1 VRRGADRILLIA
13 PQPFYEP
20 RGTPMNVLQMCRVLT
35 GAGYAVDLATFPL
48 GRDVAMPGLEIH
60 RAPRLPG
67 ISAVPIGFSKR
78 KLALDASLALLVLG
92 LVARRRYRLVHAVEE
107 AVFLALP
114 LTWLGLPLVYD
125 LDSSISHQLAYTGVL
140 GDGPALRSVRA
151 LERLALRR
159 ARAAITVCQALTDAA
174 RELSPGTPVFQV
186 EDAPLEESLRAPDPA
201 RVEALRAQHG
211 LAGRRAVVY
220 TGNLESYQGLDLLL
234 AAAPRVRARV
244 PRVAFA
250 LVGGEPAQV
259 QAFAG
264 RVRAAGLADTVF
276 PIGARPPAEMPEWM
290 ALGELLVSPRTQG
303 QNTPLKIYTY
313 MSSGRPIVAT
323 DLETHTQV
331 LDAGCAALC
340 PPTPEGL
347 AEALAG
353 ALEHPE
359 RTAPLARAAR
369 RKVEAEYG
377 PEAFRRKLLAAYEAV
392 APLPGARFSA
402 RSASMYPLP
411 KGRSASRRDQS
422 QASG

>member
-1 VRRGADRILLIA
+1 VSAATGRILLVA

-35 GAGYAVDLATFPL
+35 GAGYRVDLATFPL
-48 GRDVAMPGLEIH
+48 GQDVAMPGLEIH

-67 ISAVPIGFSKR
+67 IRAVPIGFSKR
-78 KLALDASLALLVLG
+78 KLALDASLALLVWS
-92 LVARRRYRLVHAVEE
+92 LVLRRRYQLVHAVEE

-140 GDGPALRSVRA
+140 PDGAALRAVRA

-159 ARAAITVCQALTDAA
+159 SRAAISVCQALSDAA
-174 RELSPGTPVFQV
+174 RELSPATPVFQV
-186 EDAPLEESLRAPDPA
+186 EDAPLEESLRAPDAA
-201 RVEALRAQHG
+201 RVEALRREHG
-211 LAGRRAVVY
+211 LCGRRVVVY

-234 AAAPRVRARV
+234 AAVPRVRERV
-244 PRVAFA
+244 PQVAFA

-259 QAFAG
+259 AAFRARIG
-264 RVRAAGLADTVF
+264 AAGLAGAVF
-276 PIGARPPAEMPEWM
+276 ALGARPPAEMPEWM

-313 MSSGRPIVAT
+313 MSSGRAIVAT

-331 LDAGCAALC
+331 LDPGCALLC
-340 PPTPEGL
+340 PPTAEGL

-353 ALEHPE
+353 ALERPE
-359 RTAPLARAAR
+359 AVAPLARAAR
-369 RKVEAEYG
+369 ERVDARYG
-377 PEAFRRKLLAAYEAV
+377 PEAFRRKLLAAYAAV
-392 APLPGARFSA
+392 APLAPARFSA
-402 RSASMYPLP
+402 RSASM
-411 KGRSASRRDQS
+411 
-422 QASG
+422 